1 VYSGHAS
8 VRYRTYLD
16 FPIRHNVPMVVVD
29 KMGANNMNQRTH
41 CTNHIL
47 DALPTDVWK
56 RWEGDIEEVELNRG
70 DVLYQPGYKMNYGYF
85 PMSAIISILSDL
97 ENGASAEVAVI
108 GNEGLVGASIYMG
121 DSLTSHGAVVLSA
134 GNAFRIKSSAMISEF
149 NRSEKVMKLL
159 LCYTQ
164 SLIGQMGQTAAC
176 NRHHTLSQQLC
187 RLLLMIHDRVEGDE
201 IVMTQEA
208 LARAL
213 GVRRESVTEAAFSLQ
228 KSGLIQYARGRIVI
242 LNRPGVKNLACECY
256 EVVQT
261 AICTCLSSKNH
272 MI

>member
-1 VYSGHAS
+1 MHVS
-8 VRYRTYLD
+8 VRYRTYLT
-16 FPIRHNVPMVVVD
+16 FSIRHTGPTVLVN
-29 KMGANNMNQRTH
+29 KMDTSNMNQTIH

-47 DALPTDVWK
+47 QALPADVWA
-56 RWEGDIEEVELNRG
+56 RWGDDIEEIALNRG
-70 DVLYQPGYKMNYGYF
+70 DVLYQPGCKMTYGYF
-85 PMSAIISILSDL
+85 PSGAIISILSDL

-134 GNAFRIKSSAMISEF
+134 GNAFRMKSSAMISEF
-149 NRSEKVMKLL
+149 NRSEQVMKLL

-187 RLLLMIHDRVEGDE
+187 RLLLMLHDRVEGDE

-242 LNRPGVKNLACECY
+242 LNRPGIKNLACECY